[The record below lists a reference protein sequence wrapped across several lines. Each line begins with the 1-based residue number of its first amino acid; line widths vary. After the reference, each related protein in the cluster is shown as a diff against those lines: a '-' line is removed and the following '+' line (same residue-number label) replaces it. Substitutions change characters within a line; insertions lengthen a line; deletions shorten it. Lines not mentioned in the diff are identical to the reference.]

1 MADAA
6 AAESALGP
14 KIDGMAYHVITRL
27 ACAAQAWS
35 DFTRQIP
42 EFLAEAGAVFEV
54 EEVKEP
60 RKAVREAWAQS
71 SHDIHHVGQVLRCK
85 KCMTGVARSKPQ
97 GGTDHAL

>member
-1 MADAA
+1 M
-6 AAESALGP
+6 SLLGWP
-14 KIDGMAYHVITRL
+14 
-27 ACAAQAWS
+27 AQP
-35 DFTRQIP
+35 RPGQILRNRSR

-85 KCMTGVARSKPQ
+85 KCMTGVARSKLR
-97 GGTDHAL
+97 GGADHAL